1 MKIVNIGIVAHVDAG
16 KTSLTER
23 ILFET
28 NVIDKIGRVDQG
40 TTQTDSLELEKRRG
54 ITIKASV
61 VSFFVHD
68 LKINLI
74 DTPGHADFI
83 AEVERSFSVLD
94 GAILVIS
101 AVEGIQAQTKFL
113 MAILMQLRIPTI
125 IFVNKIDRM
134 GARSHTLIQQ
144 IKEKLTAWVIPL
156 YTPKNLGTKQASI
169 VENSLSRTQ
178 EPGFWEDCIE
188 LLAQN
193 DEQLLVAYV
202 NDEPVTEAQVLGSLT
217 SQIKDARLYP
227 IFFGSAMTGVGVAEL
242 LRGVTAFF
250 PVTTSAEQASPPTPL
265 SAVVFKIEREAAGE
279 KIAYVRVFSGSI
291 QVREDVPVRSRKD
304 EQTGTTPTYKV
315 KKLHLF
321 RHGQTVQN
329 PTVGAGEICKVWGFK
344 DIRIGDVVG
353 EWSDSIKDL
362 HFVAPQMEAQIEAQ
376 QPEENHRLYQALVEL
391 AEEDPLIKVSRD
403 TFHHEIYLRLFGEV
417 QKEVIEAMLQ
427 DHYGLA
433 VRFSATRVIC
443 IEKPNGT
450 GQAVEVMGGEGNP
463 FAATVGFRVEPA
475 DSGSGICYSL
485 EVQLGSLP
493 LPLHRAI
500 EETILATLQQGL
512 YGWEVTDIAV
522 ILTHSG
528 YSSVATT
535 ASDFRN
541 LVPLVLMDALAQA
554 GTAVYEPLNQFE
566 LTAPLNALSQALFK
580 LSMVRADFERPI
592 LHNDTFHLT
601 GTLPVAAT
609 ETFKR
614 NLQAFTEG
622 EGVLLA
628 KPSGFRKIETAF
640 PTRKRADFNPLNR
653 KEYMLHILRAY

>member
-28 NVIDKIGRVDQG
+28 NVIAKIGRVDQG
-40 TTQTDSLELEKRRG
+40 TTQTDSLDLEKRRG

-61 VSFFVHD
+61 VSFFVPD

-134 GARSHTLIQQ
+134 GAQSHTLIQQ

-156 YTPKNLGTKQASI
+156 YTPQNLGTKQASI
-169 VENSLSRTQ
+169 VANSFSRAQ
-178 EPGFWEDCIE
+178 EPEFVEAAIE
-188 LLAQN
+188 LLAQH
-193 DEQLLVAYV
+193 DEPLLAAYV
-202 NDEPVTEAQVLGSLT
+202 NDEAVTEAQLLSTVT

-227 IFFGSAMTGVGVAEL
+227 ILFGSAMTGVGVAEL
-242 LRGVTAFF
+242 LRGVAAFF
-250 PVTTSAEQASPPTPL
+250 PVNSGAEHDPL
-265 SAVVFKIEREAAGE
+265 SAIVFKIEREAAGE
-279 KIAYVRVFSGSI
+279 KIAYVRLFSGSI
-291 QVREDVPVRSRKD
+291 TVRETVAVRSGKEASAGETAGD
-304 EQTGTTPTYKV
+304 KV

-321 RHGQTVQN
+321 QQGKTVQT
-329 PTVGAGEICKVWGFK
+329 PTVAADEICKVWGLQN
-344 DIRIGDVVG
+344 IRIGDVLG
-353 EWSDSIKDL
+353 EWSERVKHL
-362 HFVAPQMEAQIEAQ
+362 HLVAPQMEAQIEAK
-376 QPEENHRLYQALVEL
+376 QPEQNHRLYQALLEL
-391 AEEDPLIKVSRD
+391 AEEDPLIHVSKESLQQ
-403 TFHHEIYLRLFGEV
+403 EIYLRLFGEV

-427 DHYGLA
+427 EAYGLA
-433 VRFSATRVIC
+433 VQFSATRVIC
-443 IEKPNGT
+443 IEKPIGI
-450 GQAVEVMGGEGNP
+450 GQAAEMMGAGENP
-463 FAATVGFRVEPA
+463 FAATVGLRVEPA
-475 DSGSGICYSL
+475 AVGSGICYSL
-485 EVQLGSLP
+485 AVQLGSLP

-512 YGWEVTDIAV
+512 YGWEVTDTAV
-522 ILTHSG
+522 ILTHIG

-541 LVPLVLMDALAQA
+541 LVPLVLMDALVQA
-554 GTAVYEPLNQFE
+554 GTAVYEPLHQFE
-566 LTAPLNALSQALFK
+566 LTAPLEALSQALFK
-580 LSMVRADFERPI
+580 LSMLKALFAQPI
-592 LHNDTFHLT
+592 LHTDTFLLT

-609 ETFKR
+609 EEFQR
-614 NLQAFTEG
+614 SLQAFSAG
-622 EGVLLA
+622 EGILLT
-628 KPSGFRKIETAF
+628 KPSGFRKLETAF
-640 PTRKRADFNPLNR
+640 PTRNRTDFNPLNR
-653 KEYMLHILRAY
+653 KEYMLHISHAY

>member
-40 TTQTDSLELEKRRG
+40 TTQTDSLDLEKRRG

-61 VSFFVHD
+61 VSFLVQD

-134 GARSHTLIQQ
+134 GARSHILIQQ

-156 YTPKNLGTKQASI
+156 YTPQNLGTKQASI
-169 VENSLSRTQ
+169 VENSFSRGQ
-178 EPGFWEDCIE
+178 EPGFLEACIE

-193 DEQLLVAYV
+193 DEQLLAAYV
-202 NDEPVTEAQVLGSLT
+202 NDEAVTEAQVLSTLT
-217 SQIKDARLYP
+217 SQIKDARLVP

-242 LRGVTAFF
+242 LRGVAAFF
-250 PVTTSAEQASPPTPL
+250 PANTGTEHAPL

-291 QVREDVPVRSRKD
+291 RVREDVPVRSRKD
-304 EQTGTTPTYKV
+304 ESAGETPTCNV
-315 KKLHLF
+315 KKLHVF
-321 RHGQTVQN
+321 RQGKTVQT
-329 PTVGAGEICKVWGFK
+329 PAVGAGEFCKVWGFK

-353 EWSDSIKDL
+353 EWSDRIKEL

-376 QPEENHRLYQALVEL
+376 QPEQNHRLYQALVDL
-391 AEEDPLIKVSRD
+391 AEEDPLIKVSKD

-427 DHYGLA
+427 EDYGLA
-433 VRFSATRVIC
+433 VRFSSTRVIC
-443 IEKPNGT
+443 IEKPSGT
-450 GQAVEVMGGEGNP
+450 GQAVEVMGAEGNP

-475 DSGSGICYSL
+475 ATGSGICYSL

-512 YGWEVTDIAV
+512 YGWEVTDTAV
-522 ILTHSG
+522 ILTHTG

-541 LVPLVLMDALAQA
+541 LVPLVLMDALAEA

-580 LSMVRADFERPI
+580 LSMVKAVFERPI
-592 LHNDTFHLT
+592 LHNDTFLLT

-609 ETFKR
+609 EMFKR
-614 NLQAFTEG
+614 SLQAFTEG
-622 EGVLLA
+622 EGVLLT

-653 KEYMLHILRAY
+653 KEYMLHILHTY

>member
-94 GAILVIS
+94 GAILVVS
-101 AVEGIQAQTKFL
+101 AVEGIQVQTKFL

-134 GARSHTLIQQ
+134 GARSHTRIQQ

-156 YTPKNLGTKQASI
+156 YTPKNLGTKQASL

-193 DEQLLVAYV
+193 DEQLLSAYV
-202 NDEPVTEAQVLGSLT
+202 NDEPVTEAQVLSKLT

-227 IFFGSAMTGVGVAEL
+227 IFFGSAITGVGVAEL
-242 LRGVTAFF
+242 LRGVAAFF
-250 PVTTSAEQASPPTPL
+250 PVNTGAEHAPL
-265 SAVVFKIEREAAGE
+265 SAVVFKIERKAAGE
-279 KIAYVRVFSGSI
+279 KLAYIRVFSGSI
-291 QVREDVPVRSRKD
+291 QVREDVPVRSKKD
-304 EQTGTTPTYKV
+304 EQAGATPTYKV

-321 RHGQTVQN
+321 RQGQTVQN

-344 DIRIGDVVG
+344 DIRIGGVVG
-353 EWSDSIKDL
+353 EWSDSVKDL
-362 HFVAPQMEAQIEAQ
+362 HFVVPQMEAQIEAQ

-443 IEKPNGT
+443 IEKPNST

-463 FAATVGFRVEPA
+463 FA
-475 DSGSGICYSL
+475 
-485 EVQLGSLP
+485 
-493 LPLHRAI
+493 
-500 EETILATLQQGL
+500 
-512 YGWEVTDIAV
+512 
-522 ILTHSG
+522 
-528 YSSVATT
+528 SVATT
-535 ASDFRN
+535 AS
-541 LVPLVLMDALAQA
+541 
-554 GTAVYEPLNQFE
+554 T
-566 LTAPLNALSQALFK
+566 
-580 LSMVRADFERPI
+580 
-592 LHNDTFHLT
+592 
-601 GTLPVAAT
+601 
-609 ETFKR
+609 
-614 NLQAFTEG
+614 
-622 EGVLLA
+622 
-628 KPSGFRKIETAF
+628 
-640 PTRKRADFNPLNR
+640 
-653 KEYMLHILRAY
+653 

>member
-1 MKIVNIGIVAHVDAG
+1 
-16 KTSLTER
+16 
-23 ILFET
+23 
-28 NVIDKIGRVDQG
+28 
-40 TTQTDSLELEKRRG
+40 
-54 ITIKASV
+54 
-61 VSFFVHD
+61 
-68 LKINLI
+68 
-74 DTPGHADFI
+74 
-83 AEVERSFSVLD
+83 
-94 GAILVIS
+94 
-101 AVEGIQAQTKFL
+101 
-113 MAILMQLRIPTI
+113 MQLRIPTI
-125 IFVNKIDRM
+125 IFINKIDRM
-134 GARSHTLIQQ
+134 GAQSHTLIQQ
-144 IKEKLTAWVIPL
+144 IKEELTAWVISL
-156 YTPKNLGTKQASI
+156 YTPQNLGTKQASI
-169 VENSLSRTQ
+169 VENSFSRAQ
-178 EPGFWEDCIE
+178 EPGFLEACIE

-193 DEQLLVAYV
+193 DEQLLAAYV
-202 NDEPVTEAQVLGSLT
+202 NDEAVTEAQVLSTLT
-217 SQIKDARLYP
+217 SQVRDAKLVP

-242 LRGVTAFF
+242 LRGVAAFF
-250 PVTTSAEQASPPTPL
+250 PANTSAEHAPL

-291 QVREDVPVRSRKD
+291 QVREAVPVRSRKD
-304 EQTGTTPTYKV
+304 ESAGETPTYKV
-315 KKLHLF
+315 KKIHLF
-321 RHGQTVQN
+321 RQGKTVQT
-329 PTVGAGEICKVWGFK
+329 PKVSAGEFCKVWGFK

-353 EWSDSIKDL
+353 EWSDRIEDL
-362 HFVAPQMEAQIEAQ
+362 HFVAPQMEAQIEAK
-376 QPEENHRLYQALVEL
+376 QPEQNHRLYQALVEL

-417 QKEVIEAMLQ
+417 QKEVIEAMLLE
-427 DHYGLA
+427 DYGLA

-443 IEKPNGT
+443 IEKPTGT
-450 GQAVEVMGGEGNP
+450 GQAVEIMGAGGNP

-475 DSGSGICYSL
+475 AAGSGICYSL

-541 LVPLVLMDALAQA
+541 LVPLVLMDALAEA

-566 LTAPLNALSQALFK
+566 LIAPLNSLSQALFK
-580 LSMVRADFERPI
+580 LSMVKADFERPI
-592 LHNDTFHLT
+592 LHDATFHLA

-614 NLQAFTEG
+614 SLQAFTEG
-622 EGVLLA
+622 EGVLLV
-628 KPSGFRKIETAF
+628 KPSGFRKIEAPF

-653 KEYMLHILRAY
+653 KEYMLHILHAY